1 MKVKEG
7 DKLSQYRM
15 NKLLKGYTQKMWHKT
30 EEDGKI
36 RAGWKNVA
44 LTTLFDGGQCEVISA
59 VSMND
64 LQFVLLRSDTQQIRW
79 VFNSKKDNFSQIS
92 CITRLELTEKPK
104 KATPPPAPTPEED
117 KGPEDIPETEASE

>member
-30 EEDGKI
+30 EEDGK
-36 RAGWKNVA
+36 GWKNIA

-79 VFNSKKDNFSQIS
+79 VFNSKNDNLAQIS
-92 CITRLELTEKPK
+92 CTPRLELVKPK

>member
-7 DKLSQYRM
+7 EKLSQYRM

-30 EEDGKI
+30 EEEGKI
-36 RAGWKNVA
+36 RAGWKNIA
-44 LTTLFDGGQCEVISA
+44 LTTLFEGGQCEVISA

-79 VFNSKKDNFSQIS
+79 VFNTKKDTFSQIS
-92 CITRLELTEKPK
+92 CIKRLELMDRPK
-104 KATPPPAPTPEED
+104 KSTPPPAPTPEVVE
-117 KGPEDIPETEASE
+117 GLEDIPEPEASE